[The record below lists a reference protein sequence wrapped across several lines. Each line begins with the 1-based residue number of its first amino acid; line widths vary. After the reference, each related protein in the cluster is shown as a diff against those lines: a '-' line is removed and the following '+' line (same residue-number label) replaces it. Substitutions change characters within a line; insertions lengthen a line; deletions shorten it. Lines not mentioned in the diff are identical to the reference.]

1 MGKKNRTRSN
11 KQNTSYAMEKIID
24 EKLLA
29 HEIVKAYEEAERY
42 RNAEKEKQEKKE
54 REEWLRFLNQK
65 KYPLNEKWFLRKY
78 HEFRNDFFG
87 AKKLLFIKKEEVR
100 DIRATFGLLRLAVI
114 GIFSLCKWILYGCA
128 AGLIY
133 CVWNHTVELA
143 LGATIAIVLWVFARI
158 FRIAAFEIESI
169 QDGNLIIALFSG
181 VLSFVAVVTA
191 IVAIIVDKV

>member
-11 KQNTSYAMEKIID
+11 KQNTSYSMDKIID

-65 KYPLNEKWFLRKY
+65 KHPLNEKWFLRKY

-191 IVAIIVDKV
+191 IVAIIVD